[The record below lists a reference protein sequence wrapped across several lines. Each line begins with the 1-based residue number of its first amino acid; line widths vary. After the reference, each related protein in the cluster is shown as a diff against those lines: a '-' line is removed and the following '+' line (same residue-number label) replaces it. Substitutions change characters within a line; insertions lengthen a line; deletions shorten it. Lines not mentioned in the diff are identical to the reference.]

1 MTTSTVVN
9 GVSAANN
16 INNISNTSNSFND
29 IAKKVL
35 RANYPS
41 DSKASPPSLDQI
53 VEILLSTN
61 FNTNNTFTEDLLE
74 LLIAGCRTVN
84 PSEEIL
90 ATRFSRIIFN
100 FCNKH
105 LVQLNSTTSEQ
116 PPLEIVLL
124 FLIQSF
130 NNTTQTVYAVDIL
143 RAISQV
149 LYENGQNCQ
158 KLHKQLLN
166 ILLPLAREVNRNLET
181 RRMAINCLG
190 NLCYRTGNKFQGKY
204 KDVYELLLTN
214 LNSPNPSDDEAA
226 YLKIISSTFRALQFV
241 VIEDK
246 NVLAEPFG
254 STIEIIRK
262 YVFYNIDDIKKL
274 QVSIDRSRIEAGKSV
289 RNSGPSNQKHSRKH
303 SRMRSIGRSWLS
315 SDSEISDGEYSQSLR
330 KRNEDSR
337 IRANALGCL
346 QSIARASPKK
356 LYQYW
361 SHFFP
366 YTEPTETSSP
376 SLFTIIACEPIH
388 TVRILACSI
397 ISTMID
403 GSKQYLAAADDREV
417 KTSFT
422 SLSAKLGTIVR
433 ELHAGLCQV
442 ILREDHITVL
452 AQLLKCCNVLVNNAA
467 YDRLSSNYLSRTYH
481 TTANFLVHNDNA
493 VRLATMVL
501 VSTIMDCKAC
511 IKEVDKLLLDKV
523 INRTSAD
530 FTKLPFFQNHEEMN
544 LLSYL
549 VLVIGSKEQSPVVRI
564 ESWGILCACARTH
577 FSIVSLKW
585 EHINP
590 LIIADLASEDEKIRT
605 AAMTFLVEYAKEQ
618 AAFGGGN
625 RNTGGDDERIMVQ
638 EVQKEIIPEVFL
650 WWDSVITQHIQ
661 GSSIDDCHA
670 VRALACDFMSHIPS
684 NVFSALSV
692 EKRNFCTKTLL
703 GFSKFENP
711 GVRAAACRGLGVYI
725 LFPILQQDTFAS
737 DMALSVIQQMADP
750 NILVRVRSSWALGNL
765 CDTMVLLSNPANNQ
779 GMSNTNTE
787 FLIKVMWTRIVKAA
801 LSASNDNE
809 KVRPNGVRAL
819 GSIIHVSPTNF
830 LEREER
836 SLIKDVVLSLIKNFE
851 SGTLKVR
858 WNACYA
864 AANMLRNPNFPIG
877 SKSNSWSVQLYEA
890 LIRVVQT
897 SKNFKVRINAC
908 LALSTPTT
916 RAKYGDTVMLC
927 KILQVIV
934 TSLENVDNL
943 TGTGFSEV
951 KYQEQLRNQLL
962 NTYHHLIDISVINDK
977 RFIEP
982 FIQRVNEWKATRQEY
997 LDGQNIQN

>member
-9 GVSAANN
+9 GVSVTNN

-41 DSKASPPSLDQI
+41 DSKTSPPNLEQI
-53 VEILLSTN
+53 IEILLSTN
-61 FNTNNTFTEDLLE
+61 LNTNNTFTEDLLE
-74 LLIAGCRTVN
+74 LLIIGCRTVK
-84 PSEEIL
+84 PSEEVL

-105 LVQLNSTTSEQ
+105 LVQLNSTTTEQ
-116 PPLEIVLL
+116 SPLEIILL

-130 NNTTQTVYAVDIL
+130 NNTTQTAYAVDVL
-143 RAISQV
+143 RAMSQV

-166 ILLPLAREVNRNLET
+166 ILLPIAREINRDLET

-204 KDVYELLLTN
+204 KDVYELLLAN
-214 LNSPNPSDDEAA
+214 LNSPNPSDDETA
-226 YLKIISSTFRALQFV
+226 YLKVISSTFRALQFV

-246 NVLAEPFG
+246 SVLTEPFG
-254 STIEIIRK
+254 STIEIIRR
-262 YVFYNIDDIKKL
+262 YVFYNADDIKKL
-274 QVSIDRSRIEAGKSV
+274 QASIDQSRIAAGKSV

-303 SRMRSIGRSWLS
+303 SRMKSIGRSWLS
-315 SDSEISDGEYSQSLR
+315 SDSEISDGEHSQSVR

-346 QSIARASPKK
+346 QSIARTSPKM
-356 LYQYW
+356 LHQYW
-361 SHFFP
+361 NHFLP
-366 YTEPTETSSP
+366 YTEPTETSPP
-376 SLFTIIACEPIH
+376 SLFTIIACEPIA
-388 TVRILACSI
+388 TVRILACSV

-403 GSKQYLAAADDREV
+403 GSKQYLAVADDRDA

-433 ELHAGLCQV
+433 ELHAGLFRV
-442 ILREDHITVL
+442 ILREDYNPVL

-467 YDRLSSNYLSRTYH
+467 YDRLSLNYLSRIYH
-481 TTANFLVHNDNA
+481 TTANFLVHSDNA
-493 VRLATMVL
+493 VRLATMTL
-501 VSTIMDCKAC
+501 ISTIMDCKAC
-511 IKEVDKLLLDKV
+511 IKEVDKLLSDTI

-530 FTKLPFFQNHEEMN
+530 ITRLPFFQNYQEMN

-549 VLVIGSKEQSPVVRI
+549 VLVIGSNEQLPVMRI

-577 FSIVSLKW
+577 FSIVSLEW
-585 EHINP
+585 ERINP
-590 LIIADLASEDEKIRT
+590 LVVTDLASEDEKIRT
-605 AAMTFLVEYAKEQ
+605 AAMTFLVEYAK
-618 AAFGGGN
+618 AFSGGN

-638 EVQKEIIPEVFL
+638 EVQQEIIPKVFQ
-650 WWDSVITQHIQ
+650 WWDSIIAQHIQ
-661 GSSIDDCHA
+661 GSSVDKCHA
-670 VRALACDFMSHIPS
+670 VKALTCDFMSHIPS
-684 NVFSALSV
+684 NIFSALSA

-703 GFSKFENP
+703 GLSKHESPN
-711 GVRAAACRGLGVYI
+711 VRAAACRGLGVYI

-737 DMALSVIQQMADP
+737 DMVLSVIQQMADQA
-750 NILVRVRSSWALGNL
+750 ILVRVRSSWALGNL

-787 FLIKVMWTRIVKAA
+787 FLIRVMWIRIVKAA
-801 LSASNDNE
+801 LAASNDNE

-836 SLIKDVVLSLIKNFE
+836 HLIKDVVLSLIKNFE

-890 LIRVVQT
+890 LIKAVQT

-951 KYQEQLRNQLL
+951 KYQEQLRDQLL
-962 NTYHHLIDISVINDK
+962 NTYHHLIGISVINDK
-977 RFIEP
+977 PFIEP
-982 FIQRVNEWKATRQEY
+982 FIQRVNEWKAIRQEY
-997 LDGQNIQN
+997 LDEQNVQN